1 MMASASA
8 TVLFGLG
15 RLDDGSV
22 GPDRFSKDQGEREAS
37 PTEENSPVEQLN
49 ALPTAGPFVVHCSGP
64 SSDQAGERPSEPQGL
79 GKVRAVWLVM
89 TG

>member
-1 MMASASA
+1 MVGRVNPDRPQRGAQLSMMASASA

-37 PTEENSPVEQLN
+37 ATEENSPVEQLN
-49 ALPTAGPFVVHCSGP
+49 ALPDRWTLR
-64 SSDQAGERPSEPQGL
+64 RPL
-79 GKVRAVWLVM
+79 FWI
-89 TG
+89 TI

>member
-1 MMASASA
+1 MASASA

-49 ALPTAGPFVVHCSGP
+49 ALPTLDP
-64 SSDQAGERPSEPQGL
+64 SSSTVLDHHLTKHAFKVPGQGRC
-79 GKVRAVWLVM
+79 GGR
-89 TG
+89 GRS

>member
-1 MMASASA
+1 MFASASA

-49 ALPTAGPFVVHCSGP
+49 ALPDRWTLRRPLLSTAI
-64 SSDQAGERPSEPQGL
+64 
-79 GKVRAVWLVM
+79 
-89 TG
+89 